1 MVIKPH
7 MREAIN
13 NLKGITYA
21 EWKIIKIVVDGCFEQ
36 KEREFEKT
44 LELPTEIVSDVI
56 HSRFGEKL
64 SKEEDVFVESAEL
77 INEINRQNQN
87 LQEPVTNES

>member
-56 HSRFGEKL
+56 RSQFGEKL
-64 SKEEDVFVESAEL
+64 SKEEAVFVESAEL

>member
-1 MVIKPH
+1 MIMKPH

-56 HSRFGEKL
+56 RSRFGEKPSPEVRIVTDGKL
-64 SKEEDVFVESAEL
+64 TDIITVENGEV
-77 INEINRQNQN
+77 IDKVIPEVQ
-87 LQEPVTNES
+87 